1 MEVWETSK
9 RKYDRKLNFQ
19 NCLRKVFSPQA
30 KMNKIGPPAKKNG
43 IKSEMFYTVEARK
56 LDGVSAELQAES
68 WGWKSPDLLAERV
81 SE

>member
-1 MEVWETSK
+1 
-9 RKYDRKLNFQ
+9 
-19 NCLRKVFSPQA
+19 
-30 KMNKIGPPAKKNG
+30 
-43 IKSEMFYTVEARK
+43 MFYTVEARK